1 MDGYTWAV
9 NNITAEGR
17 QASSVISM
25 SIGGCTNPKGLHV
38 VVSFQKPHFLTL
50 TGGPYSQAFNDM
62 VEAAYH
68 QGVTTVV
75 AAGNYGELA
84 NLTSPAS
91 SPNAITVGAIAANF
105 TRPAWS
111 DYGETIDIFAPG
123 VNVLS
128 TWTGSNSASRT
139 LSGTSMSAP
148 HVSGL
153 VLYLKSIMSGLD
165 TPDAVASKIQELG
178 ISNLVQDPGLGSP
191 NVIAYNG
198 NGA

>member
-1 MDGYTWAV
+1 M
-9 NNITAEGR
+9 
-17 QASSVISM
+17 
-25 SIGGCTNPKGLHV
+25 
-38 VVSFQKPHFLTL
+38 
-50 TGGPYSQAFNDM
+50 YSQAFNDM
-62 VEAAYH
+62 VEAAYN
-68 QGVTTVV
+68 QGITTVV
-75 AAGNYGELA
+75 AAGNYGQSA

-105 TRPAWS
+105 SRPAWS

-128 TWTGSNSASRT
+128 TWTGSNSAVTT

-153 VLYLKSIMSGLD
+153 VLYLKSIMSNLD
-165 TPDAVASKIQELG
+165 TPDAVASKIKELAT
-178 ISNLVQDPGLGSP
+178 SNLVQNPGLGSP